1 VITVRMKRTNEDGST
16 IIVRVTAK
24 DLVTA
29 ARLVPG
35 SVIFP
40 IDGDEFFYGSGPE
53 DFHSVDVLEGAP

>member
-1 VITVRMKRTNEDGST
+1 VITVRMERTNETGAK
-16 IIVRVTAK
+16 IVVRVTAK

-40 IDGDEFFYGSGPE
+40 IDPEEFFSGSGPE
-53 DFHSVDVLEGAP
+53 GFHSIEVLGGAA